1 MFIYADTCFPKSPYD
16 ILNFALDR
24 TLDAFLNR
32 YVFPQ
37 SSPIFSLLYYNYWTV
52 MFLDFNV
59 QTSNKQSSIPFNGQ
73 NLLVD
78 DALCKLFYPQN

>member
-1 MFIYADTCFPKSPYD
+1 MFINVDTCFPKSPYN

-24 TLDAFLNR
+24 TSDAFLNL

-37 SSPIFSLLYYNYWTV
+37 SSPIFALLYYSYWTV

-59 QTSNKQSSIPFNGQ
+59 QISKKQPNIPFNGQ

-78 DALCKLFYPQN
+78 DALCKLF

>member
-1 MFIYADTCFPKSPYD
+1 MFINVDTCFPKSPYN

-24 TLDAFLNR
+24 TLDAFLNL

-37 SSPIFSLLYYNYWTV
+37 SSPFFALLYYSYWTV

-59 QTSNKQSSIPFNGQ
+59 QISKKQPNIPFNGQ

-78 DALCKLFYPQN
+78 DALCKLF